1 MVRRLTSLF
10 FAALLLALCVFA
22 PALSEDAVPAWEK
35 RVTLHAGFDPD
46 RPVPDETVQRLLRAA
61 LSMPTGGDQAALRF
75 HSVESRDTMR
85 RMQEGHPYASALS
98 TAPLVIVVSGDMAD
112 AYYPELLEMDAG
124 LAAGAILMEAADR
137 SLATCVLSISP
148 QEKRIKSV
156 RAALSLPE
164 TLRPILMV
172 AVGFPPE
179 DARTSASVRPLDD
192 VSVTFVP
199 GEEEQ

>member
-1 MVRRLTSLF
+1 
-10 FAALLLALCVFA
+10 
-22 PALSEDAVPAWEK
+22 
-35 RVTLHAGFDPD
+35 
-46 RPVPDETVQRLLRAA
+46 
-61 LSMPTGGDQAALRF
+61 
-75 HSVESRDTMR
+75 MR
-85 RMQEGHPYASALS
+85 KMQEGHPYASALS
-98 TAPLVIVVSGDMAD
+98 TSPLVIVVSGDMAD

-148 QEKRIKSV
+148 QEKRIESV

-172 AVGFPPE
+172 AVGYPSE
-179 DARTSASVRPLDD
+179 DARTSASIRPLDD